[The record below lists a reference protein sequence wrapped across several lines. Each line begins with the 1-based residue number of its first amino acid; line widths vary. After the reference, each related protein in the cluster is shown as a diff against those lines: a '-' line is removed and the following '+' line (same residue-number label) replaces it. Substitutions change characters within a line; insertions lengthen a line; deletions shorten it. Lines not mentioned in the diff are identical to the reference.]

1 MQQTCK
7 CLLTGVNWC
16 KSAVKGHQ
24 IEKSCKIAKDA
35 TASRTGQRGMSQDRD
50 PIEYGPRKTIDCS
63 NDDIREFVLGWL
75 LNEQQL
81 INSIVMQ
88 SCVITWTGSSTM
100 YGKMS
105 RLKMK
110 CREARFWCF
119 LAVGWSRLDGKPKVF
134 RFLWWCLKLICSFP
148 SFQQWEVSCQA
159 ILCQLLSAV

>member
-1 MQQTCK
+1 MDIQFVTTFSRSALQLCSTNTQKHLKPLCNYNLIIYSIQFMQQSCK

-35 TASRTGQRGMSQDRD
+35 TALRTGQRGMSQDRD

-75 LNEQQL
+75 LDDQQL

-105 RLKMK
+105 RLKKK
-110 CREARFWCF
+110 C
-119 LAVGWSRLDGKPKVF
+119 VGKLVF
-134 RFLWWCLKLICSFP
+134 GAF
-148 SFQQWEVSCQA
+148 
-159 ILCQLLSAV
+159 